1 MKRRKILSDPFY
13 TFSIITTTKITAH
26 KCIWKVDVSMFIFLK
41 HVTYIKKETNWFS
54 L

>member
-13 TFSIITTTKITAH
+13 KFSIITTTKIIAY
-26 KCIWKVDVSMFIFLK
+26 KCIWKVDVSNIFK
-41 HVTYIKKETNWFS
+41 TDNIQKKEINWFA

>member
-13 TFSIITTTKITAH
+13 TFSIITTTKILAY
-26 KCIWKVDVSMFIFLK
+26 KCIWKVNISNIIK
-41 HVTYIKKETNWFS
+41 TYTIHKKEINLFS